1 MSMFTCIH
9 TMAMSDCR
17 ILLDRYME
25 MDIALYEKC
34 SRDNN
39 DKLRKQE
46 AEKEAGA
53 NKWKAILD
61 AAVASGIDI
70 NAL

>member
-1 MSMFTCIH
+1 
-9 TMAMSDCR
+9 
-17 ILLDRYME
+17 ME

-61 AAVASGIDI
+61 QATASGIDI
-70 NAL
+70 SQL

>member
-1 MSMFTCIH
+1 MIVCFLVLSVTFVVYFWC
-9 TMAMSDCR
+9 
-17 ILLDRYME
+17 RYME

-39 DKLRKQE
+39 DKLRKAE

-53 NKWKAILD
+53 NKWKAIMD
-61 AAVASGIDI
+61 AATASGIDV
-70 NAL
+70 NNL